1 MNSVKKFL
9 IEKEIK
15 IKLDKHTID
24 FFIILYDDILKT
36 NDKEVKE
43 YKHIILQQLI
53 DQYEKQEKNT
63 ILSKHNEMNCSL

>member
-1 MNSVKKFL
+1 MNSIKKFL